1 MITYFFE
8 AALIIEKV
16 YNDEC
21 EAKADSMFVL
31 APESWV
37 CP

>member
-1 MITYFFE
+1 MITYFFWD
-8 AALIIEKV
+8 ALIIEKV

-21 EAKADSMFVL
+21 EERAESMFVL